1 MSLVPSIDVRIAS
14 EWDSIDSGVAMNQQP
29 QKLAYTVGEAAKL
42 LSLSRSFL
50 YEAIQAG
57 KLQSFKVG
65 GARRI
70 SARQLQD
77 YLEKQERSS

>member
-1 MSLVPSIDVRIAS
+1 MREHPTPI
-14 EWDSIDSGVAMNQQP
+14 
-29 QKLAYTVGEAAKL
+29 KLAYTVSEAARL

-70 SARQLQD
+70 SAKQLQD
-77 YLEKQERSS
+77 YLEKQERNA

>member
-1 MSLVPSIDVRIAS
+1 
-14 EWDSIDSGVAMNQQP
+14 MNQQP
-29 QKLAYTVGEAAKL
+29 KLAYTVSEAARL

-70 SARQLQD
+70 SAKQLQD
-77 YLEKQERSS
+77 YLEKQERNA

>member
-1 MSLVPSIDVRIAS
+1 MPS
-14 EWDSIDSGVAMNQQP
+14 
-29 QKLAYTVGEAAKL
+29 KLAYTVAEAARL

-57 KLQSFKVG
+57 KLQSFMVG

-77 YLEKQERSS
+77 YLKRLEQGS

>member
-1 MSLVPSIDVRIAS
+1 MNEPDMPS
-14 EWDSIDSGVAMNQQP
+14 
-29 QKLAYTVGEAAKL
+29 KLAYTVAEAARL

>member
-1 MSLVPSIDVRIAS
+1 LIEESR
-14 EWDSIDSGVAMNQQP
+14 MNQQP
-29 QKLAYTVGEAAKL
+29 KLAYTVSKAARL

-57 KLQSFKVG
+57 KLQSFKVW

-70 SARQLQD
+70 SAKQLQD
-77 YLEKQERSS
+77 YLEKQERNS

>member
-1 MSLVPSIDVRIAS
+1 
-14 EWDSIDSGVAMNQQP
+14 MNQQP
-29 QKLAYTVGEAAKL
+29 KLAYTVSEAARL

-70 SARQLQD
+70 SAKQLQD
-77 YLEKQERSS
+77 YLEKQERGS